1 MNQPNNYVVDENI
14 FSEYTQKK
22 KMFMMKRY
30 ARCMLG
36 FSYTVIIFGV
46 YYWDIISDVLII
58 KKYCNDRDLWWFGI
72 TLGIV
77 VISSLFNT
85 VVLIYYSYLQ
95 EFNVKL
101 KELKQ
106 CPGIIIKS
114 FCLFFQLEMLFW

>member
-1 MNQPNNYVVDENI
+1 MNQPNNFVVDENI

-58 KKYCNDRDLWWFGI
+58 KKYFNDRDFWWFGI

-95 EFNVKL
+95 EFKVKL

-106 CPGIIIKS
+106 YPGIITKS